1 VSSAADKSLER
12 QAEHEHHAED
22 ENALVTFSAALSH
35 KLAGNRQGLI
45 IYLSGQLGA
54 GKTTF
59 ARGFLRGLGYEGIV
73 KSPTYT
79 LVEPY
84 ELADGRACY
93 HFDLYRLADPEE
105 LEFAGVRDYF
115 NESAICLIEWP
126 ERAAGFLPAA
136 DLMVVLSPHAGGRAI
151 KISAV
156 SVRGQAL
163 LSLIA
168 D

>member
-1 VSSAADKSLER
+1 MSNSVERILRTESELEALAA
-12 QAEHEHHAED
+12 Q
-22 ENALVTFSAALSH
+22 
-35 KLAGNRQGLI
+35 LARHVGPDLI
-45 IYLSGQLGA
+45 IYLRGALGA

-84 ELADGRACY
+84 SFDSNLICY

-105 LEFAGVRDYF
+105 LEFTGARDYF
-115 NESAICLIEWP
+115 NASSICLIEWP
-126 ERAAGFLPAA
+126 EKAAGFLAKA
-136 DLMVVLSPHAGGRAI
+136 DIDCKLEHHAQGR
-151 KISAV
+151 KISLTAC
-156 SVRGQAL
+156 SAKGEQL
-163 LSLIA
+163 MLQIQP